1 MPIAACAY
9 AATVAG
15 KIYVF
20 VFGKVRNLYRLDFD
34 RPELGFMHWLV
45 PTPVEN
51 PSRSACTSTTLRR
64 TRIMAGPSC
73 PSRSG
78 TASPPRWQE
87 TGAPLYKSIALLKPS
102 PPQSA
107 CVGRLKHGVHRR
119 WEFHI
124 LLLVLAS

>member
-87 TGAPLYKSIALLKPS
+87 TGAPLSLQVNSPIKALTPSIGLCGQAKTW
-102 PPQSA
+102 
-107 CVGRLKHGVHRR
+107 RT
-119 WEFHI
+119 
-124 LLLVLAS
+124 